1 MNSFYIRC
9 VKKKTLRIAVT
20 GANGQLG
27 QELRAL
33 EATHPEIEFHFFS
46 KSEWDIAI
54 ESLDMEMLE
63 RLTPDAVINAA
74 AYTNVEKA
82 EEDEEGAITGNAK
95 GPGYLAAACKKNGA
109 LLLHISTDYVFDGQK
124 TSPYEEADDVHPLNA
139 YGRSKLAGERA
150 IDAVSDRYFILRTSW
165 LYSSFG
171 HNFYKTMLRL
181 AREKGQLTVVDDQIA
196 SPTYAGFLA
205 KDLLELIQKR
215 LLLNQSIPYG
225 IYHYTQLGEASWFDF
240 ARSIMLT
247 HGLDIPVEPVSC
259 AHFPTKAIRPSY
271 SKLSTQLWERHT
283 GISLCTWQEGV
294 IACAQALGRN
304 PKQPINLD
312 PE

>member
-1 MNSFYIRC
+1 LNSLYIRY
-9 VKKKTLRIAVT
+9 VKSRTLKIAVT

-33 EATHPEIEFHFFS
+33 QSSYPEYEFHFYS
-46 KSEWDIAI
+46 KAEWDIAI
-54 ESLDMEMLE
+54 ESLTMEMLE
-63 RLTPDAVINAA
+63 HLKPDAVINAA

-82 EEDEEGAITGNAK
+82 EDDEDGAMAGNAL
-95 GPGYLAAACKKNGA
+95 GPGYLAAGCKKTGA
-109 LLLHISTDYVFDGQK
+109 LLVHISTDYVFDGQK
-124 TSPYEEADDVHPLNA
+124 KSPYVEEDDVHPLNA

-181 AREKGQLTVVDDQIA
+181 AREKGRLAVVNDQIA

-205 KDLLELIQKR
+205 KDLIELIQKR

-240 ARSIMLT
+240 ARSIMLA
-247 HGLDIPVEPVSC
+247 HGLEVAVDPVTSER
-259 AHFPTKAIRPSY
+259 FPTKAIRPSY
-271 SKLSTQLWERHT
+271 SKLSTQLWEEHT
-283 GISLCTWQEGV
+283 GIATYPWQEGV
-294 IACAQALGRN
+294 VACAMALGE
-304 PKQPINLD
+304 KS
-312 PE
+312 

>member
-1 MNSFYIRC
+1 
-9 VKKKTLRIAVT
+9 VKSRTLKIAVT

-33 EATHPEIEFHFFS
+33 QSSHPEYEFHFFS

-54 ESLDMEMLE
+54 ESLTMEMLE
-63 RLTPDAVINAA
+63 QLKPDAVINAA

-82 EEDEEGAITGNAK
+82 EEDEEGAMAGNAL
-95 GPGYLAAACKKNGA
+95 GPGYLAAACKETGA
-109 LLLHISTDYVFDGQK
+109 LLIHISTDYVFDGQK
-124 TSPYEEADDVHPLNA
+124 KSPYVEEDDVHPLNA

-181 AREKGQLTVVDDQIA
+181 AREKGQLAVVHDQIA

-205 KDLLELIQKR
+205 KDVLQLIHKR
-215 LLLNQSIPYG
+215 LQLQQSIPYG

-240 ARSIMLT
+240 ACSIMAA
-247 HGLDIPVEPVSC
+247 HGLNIPVEAVSSER
-259 AHFPTKAIRPSY
+259 FPTKAIRPSY
-271 SKLSTQLWERHT
+271 SKLSTQLWEQHT
-283 GISLCTWQEGV
+283 GITTQPWQDGV
-294 IACAQALGRN
+294 AACAYALEQ
-304 PKQPINLD
+304 KF
-312 PE
+312 